1 MHRDAEVREADWLAS
16 QHDGGIVQAFSSH
29 VMSNSKALM
38 KMMYWLAK
46 EEVPHTTKVSSL
58 ADLAVQLELNLG
70 KNAHYMSEQSVRELI
85 QCLSSVIEEQILDNI
100 RYSDFFALVTDES
113 TYLAVLKQ
121 QVLIARYITE

>member
-1 MHRDAEVREADWLAS
+1 MHRDAEVREADRLAS

-38 KMMYWLAK
+38 KRMYWLAK

-85 QCLSSVIEEQILDNI
+85 QCLSSVIEKQ
-100 RYSDFFALVTDES
+100 FFALVTDES